1 MGTPTLTALDVLLAV
16 AVVLLAWTALAGRHL
31 FRSVVLFVALG
42 VFLAVAWAR
51 LGAPDVALAEV
62 ALGAGVTGALLMR
75 TVGLTSRHHARREA
89 IPGLVARTSRAAL
102 GSRAAATVAA
112 ALGGA
117 LAWAVLSLPS
127 DPPTLG
133 EPVMRDLGRSG
144 ASNPVTAVLL
154 NFRAWDTL
162 LEVTVLLVAL
172 VGTYAFARA
181 SNAQAPRRQVNVV
194 LVSLAHVLIPV
205 SCLAAGYILW
215 KGTSAPGGAFQAGAV
230 LTGAGIVAVLA
241 GLMWPERWQRRIAAL
256 ALVIGPGCFA
266 AIAVL
271 GWGTRGSLLAVAPE
285 HAAMQIL
292 LIEAAATIS
301 IALTLLGL
309 FLALVDSHPRDGQG
323 YA

>member
-1 MGTPTLTALDVLLAV
+1 MTALDGLLAV
-16 AVVLLAWTALAGRHL
+16 AVVALAWAVLAGRHL
-31 FRSVVLFVALG
+31 FRSVVVFIALG

-75 TVGLTSRHHARREA
+75 AVGGTSRHHARREA
-89 IPGLVARTSRAAL
+89 IPGPMTRTSRATL

-117 LAWAVLSLPS
+117 IAWAVLSLPS
-127 DPPTLG
+127 HPQTLG
-133 EPVMRDLGRSG
+133 EAVMRDLGRSG

-162 LEVTVLLVAL
+162 LEVTVLLTAL
-172 VGTYAFARA
+172 VGTYAFAHA
-181 SNAQAPRRQVNVV
+181 SSAEAPRRQPNGI
-194 LVSLAHVLIPV
+194 LVGFAHLLMPI

-230 LTGAGIVAVLA
+230 LAGAGILAVLA
-241 GLMWPERWQRRIAAL
+241 GVMSPERWPRRVAAMGL
-256 ALVIGPGCFA
+256 LIGPGCFA
-266 AIAVL
+266 IIAVL
-271 GWGTRGSLLAVAPE
+271 GWGTRGTLLAAAPE
-285 HAAMQIL
+285 HAATQIL

-309 FLALVDSHPRDGQG
+309 FLALATSRHRESQG
-323 YA
+323 HA